1 VKVRIGMSM
10 GALRPDDDVDA
21 VLDAMESSGVDS
33 LWLSEVVHQALPDPA
48 VGMAYVA
55 GRTRRLKVGTGVM
68 ILPGRHPVL
77 VAKKL
82 ASLARLAPKR
92 ILPVFG
98 LHAARPEERA
108 HFPVP
113 GPRAAVFDEALELV
127 RRLLTE
133 PAVTFS
139 GQYFSVSEV
148 SVGFRPDPPL
158 DIWLGGR
165 APAAM
170 ARIGRLGDGW
180 LASFLTPA
188 EAATGIEQ
196 ITAAASDAGRVVDPE
211 HYGVSLP
218 VAFGEIPD
226 AMVAAIR
233 DRRPELD
240 PAELVPVGWDGLRKS
255 VAEFVE
261 SGVSK
266 FVVRPLV
273 APQSWQD
280 FVAEFAAELMPLQT
294 RTDPS
299 FAAHQTSECSATL
312 EARRA
317 NRT

>member
-10 GALRPDDDVDA
+10 GALRPTDDVDA
-21 VLDAMESSGVDS
+21 VLDVLESSGVDS

-77 VAKKL
+77 VAKEL

-127 RRLLTE
+127 RRLLSE
-133 PAVTFS
+133 PSVTFD
-139 GQYFSVSEV
+139 GQFFSVSDA
-148 SVGFRPDPPL
+148 SIGFQSDPPL

-170 ARIGRLGDGW
+170 ARIGRLADGW

-196 ITAAASDAGRVVDPE
+196 VKAAAATAGREVDPE
-211 HYGVSLP
+211 HFGVSLA
-218 VAFGEIPD
+218 VAFGEVPTALVD
-226 AMVAAIR
+226 AVRA
-233 DRRPELD
+233 RRPELD
-240 PAELVPVGWDGLRKS
+240 PAVLVPVGWDGLKAA
-255 VAEFVE
+255 VAEFT
-261 SGVSK
+261 SAGVSK
-266 FVVRPLV
+266 FVVRPV
-273 APQSWQD
+273 TQPDSWPD
-280 FVAEFAAELMPLQT
+280 FVAEFASQVIQLQT
-294 RTDPS
+294 
-299 FAAHQTSECSATL
+299 
-312 EARRA
+312 
-317 NRT
+317 

>member
-1 VKVRIGMSM
+1 MSM
-10 GALRPDDDVDA
+10 GALRPIDDVDA
-21 VLDAMESSGVDS
+21 VLDALESSGVDS

-48 VGMAYVA
+48 VGMAYIA

-77 VAKKL
+77 VAKEL

-133 PAVTFS
+133 PSVTFD
-139 GQYFSVSEV
+139 GQFFSVSDV

-170 ARIGRLGDGW
+170 TRIGRFADGW

-188 EAATGIEQ
+188 EAATGIDQ
-196 ITAAASDAGRVVDPE
+196 IKAAAAEAGREVDPE
-211 HYGVSLP
+211 HYGVSLS
-218 VAFGEIPD
+218 VVFGEVPAPLV
-226 AMVAAIR
+226 AMIR
-233 DRRPELD
+233 ARRPDVE
-240 PAELVPVGWDGLRKS
+240 PADLVAVGWEGLEKS
-255 VAEFVE
+255 VAEFVAA
-261 SGVSK
+261 GVTK
-266 FVVRPLV
+266 FVVRPV
-273 APQSWQD
+273 APPDSWPD
-280 FVAEFAAELMPLQT
+280 FVTEFAREMIPLQT
-294 RTDPS
+294 
-299 FAAHQTSECSATL
+299 
-312 EARRA
+312 
-317 NRT
+317 